1 MGFFDFLKSK
11 NSNKISLEEKLSINL
26 LTDEMQGK
34 VYIKVQNIK
43 YYSDQFSITQ
53 SQNDIVSYQQLV
65 IEAFETTVEIYEW
78 LKEKGISELNVISLL
93 ASFYLINLSDVTFK
107 EATSFSDMEI
117 INTVDTF
124 LATMG
129 VQQGTVD
136 TSSYIELVRIGV
148 RWLLKHPNN

>member
-1 MGFFDFLKSK
+1 MGFFDFVKSK
-11 NSNKISLEEKLSINL
+11 DSNEVSLEEKLSVNL

-34 VYIKVQNIK
+34 VYREVQSIKH
-43 YYSDQFSITQ
+43 YSDQLLRSQ
-53 SQNDIVSYQQLV
+53 SQDDIENYQQSV
-65 IEAFETTVEIYEW
+65 IDAFEPTVEIYEW
-78 LKEKGISELNVISLL
+78 LKEKGISELNAIVLL

-117 INTVDTF
+117 ANTVDTF

-129 VQQGTVD
+129 VQQGKVD
-136 TSSYIELVRIGV
+136 TSSYNELVRVGV